1 MIMETNSLFIVTTVL
16 STVFMLLIVINII
29 QSKQT
34 YFNTNRFKAGS
45 KNEIVPINFYVIKI
59 EDSETQYDES
69 CISKKLWKY
78 TVETHFFFKKDKK
91 FIYDKYIFWDEPE
104 KYKVGDVLTLL
115 NIKQ

>member
-1 MIMETNSLFIVTTVL
+1 METNSLFIVTAIMT
-16 STVFMLLIVINII
+16 TVFILLIVISVTYDDKN
-29 QSKQT
+29 

-104 KYKVGDVLTLL
+104 KYKVGDVLTLS
-115 NIKQ
+115 NIK

>member
-1 MIMETNSLFIVTTVL
+1 MIIMETNSLFIVIAVL

-29 QSKQT
+29 QKQT
-34 YFNTNRFKAGS
+34 YFNANRFKAGS
-45 KNEIVPINFYVIKI
+45 KTEIVPINFYVTKI

-91 FIYDKYIFWDEPE
+91 FIYDKYVFWDEPE
-104 KYKVGDVLTLL
+104 KYKVGDVLTLS
-115 NIKQ
+115 NIK